1 MRTITGGKEFGRY
14 VHFIAALALVAAVV
28 GNVPAAGAAA
38 SQFEIGREAHLAGH
52 YQDAVT
58 AFRTYLAQHPK
69 DADTWGWLGA
79 SYFQLGSL
87 GSAIAAFEQTMAL
100 HPSAEVAL

>member
-1 MRTITGGKEFGRY
+1 VRPFHRGARSGC
-14 VHFIAALALVAAVV
+14 AVM
-28 GNVPAAGAAA
+28 GNVPAARAA

-52 YQDAVT
+52 YRDAVA

-69 DADTWGWLGA
+69 DADAWGWLGA

-87 GSAIAAFEQTMAL
+87 GSSIAAFERTDDIT
-100 HPSAEVAL
+100 PVR